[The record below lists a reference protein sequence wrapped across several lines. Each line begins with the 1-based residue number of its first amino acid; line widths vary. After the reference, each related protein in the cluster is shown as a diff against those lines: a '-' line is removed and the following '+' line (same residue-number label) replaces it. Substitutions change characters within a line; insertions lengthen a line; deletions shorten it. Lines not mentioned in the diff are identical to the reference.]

1 MKRFLNIFLTNRFY
15 LSLGIL
21 ATLFFVSFFVPFI
34 YPLVKALTYFF
45 ISILF
50 IDFIILFAPFSNFQA
65 KREMLEKLSNGD
77 DNEVKVYFENKYS
90 FKVFM
95 DFIDEIPVQFQIRDL
110 NFKSDLKAGEKRS
123 FIYYLRPVK
132 RGFYE
137 FGKLRIFVSS
147 PISLLKRRYSFE
159 NEQSIPVYPSYIQ
172 MKKYELLAIS
182 NTLLEG
188 GIKKIRK
195 IGHNLE
201 FEQIRNY
208 VLGDDY
214 RSINW
219 KATARKSS
227 FMVNQYQD
235 EKSQQVYNVIDKS
248 RVMQMP
254 FNGLSLL
261 DYSINSALA
270 LSNIIIKK
278 YDKAGLITFA
288 EADFQFLKAE
298 RNSGQ
303 MMQINEKLFN
313 QKTRYLE
320 ADYERLFINLK
331 RNLSQRSLLI
341 FYTNFE
347 TQDSLKRVIKYFKSI
362 AKSHVVVIVFF
373 ENSELKSLS
382 TNKAIDLESIYV
394 QTIARKMELDKKLI
408 VSELSKNG
416 IYSVLTKPEDLTIN
430 TINKY
435 LELKA
440 RGIF

>member
-1 MKRFLNIFLTNRFY
+1 
-15 LSLGIL
+15 
-21 ATLFFVSFFVPFI
+21 
-34 YPLVKALTYFF
+34 
-45 ISILF
+45 
-50 IDFIILFAPFSNFQA
+50 
-65 KREMLEKLSNGD
+65 MLEKFSNGD
-77 DNEVKVYFENKYS
+77 DNEIRIHLENNYS
-90 FKVFM
+90 FNVFLE
-95 DFIDEIPVQFQIRDL
+95 FIDEIPVQFQIRDFNL
-110 NFKSDLKAGEKRS
+110 KGNLKSGEKKS
-123 FIYYLRPVK
+123 FLYTLRPTK

-137 FGKLRIFVSS
+137 FGKLRVFICS
-147 PISLLKRRYSFE
+147 PLQLLKRRYSFD
-159 NEQSIPVYPSYIQ
+159 NQQTIPVYPSYIQ

-188 GIKKIRK
+188 GIKKIRR

-303 MMQINEKLFN
+303 MMKINEKLFS

-347 TQDSLKRVIKYFKSI
+347 SQDSLKRVLKYFKSI
-362 AKSHVVVIVFF
+362 AKSHVIVIVFF
-373 ENSELKSLS
+373 ENIELKTLS
-382 TNKAIDLESIYV
+382 SNKATDLESIYI
-394 QTIARKMELDKKLI
+394 QTIARKMELDKKLM
-408 VSELSKNG
+408 VSELSRHG

-435 LELKA
+435 LELKS

>member
-1 MKRFLNIFLTNRFY
+1 MKRFLDIFLTSRFY
-15 LSLGIL
+15 FALGIL
-21 ATLFFVSFFVPFI
+21 AALFFVSFFLPVLYPFI
-34 YPLVKALTYFF
+34 KALTYLFLSF
-45 ISILF
+45 IL
-50 IDFIILFAPFSNFQA
+50 IDFLLLFGPVSNFKA
-65 KREMLEKLSNGD
+65 KRDTVEKFSNGD
-77 DNEVKVYFENKYS
+77 QNEIKIHLENYYS
-90 FKVFM
+90 FDVHIE
-95 DFIDEIPVQFQIRDL
+95 FIDEIPVQFQLRDF
-110 NFKSDLKAGEKRS
+110 NFRTFLKSNENKS
-123 FIYYLRPVK
+123 FSYNLRPTK

-137 FGKLRIFVSS
+137 FGKLRVFIIS
-147 PISLLKRRYSFE
+147 PIQLLKRRYSFE
-159 NEQSIPVYPSYIQ
+159 NNQTIPVYPSYIQ

-261 DYSINSALA
+261 DYAINSALA

-303 MMQINEKLFN
+303 MMKINEKLFN

-347 TQDSLKRVIKYFKSI
+347 SQDSLKRVLKYFKSI
-362 AKSHVVVIVFF
+362 AKSHVLVIVFF
-373 ENSELKSLS
+373 ENIELKTLS
-382 TNKAIDLESIYV
+382 SNKATDLESIYI
-394 QTIARKMELDKKLI
+394 QTIARKMELDKKLM
-408 VSELSKNG
+408 VSELSRHG

-435 LELKA
+435 LELKS